1 MLFFRQQLAIDLGT
15 SNIRISA
22 PNQGV
27 LINEPAVVAITRND
41 NKIVAIGEEAQNM
54 LGKTPDDILA
64 AKPLKDGVIANYRIT
79 ESIIKYYTNKTLN
92 SFRLLSPEIM
102 ASVPAGITST
112 ERRAVIDAIKS
123 IGTNNVYIIKAPLA
137 AALGAGI
144 AIAEPHG
151 NMIIDIGSGTSEIA
165 VISLGN
171 IVAQSSIRTAGD
183 AMDFAIMEYIRKR
196 YSMNIGQ
203 KTAENIKKNIGAIV
217 QSVDQKSMEI
227 SGNNTISELPEIIT
241 VNTADTIEALKHPVK
256 EIINSVKQVL
266 QLTPPE
272 LASDI
277 IDRGIILTGN
287 AVMLRGFD
295 QLLSKVTGVPVH
307 IADEPGFC
315 VIKGCNIALENLE
328 SYQRSAIR
336 A

>member
-22 PNQGV
+22 PNQGI
-27 LINEPAVVAITRND
+27 LINEPAVVAVTKND

-54 LGKTPDDILA
+54 LGKTPDDMMA
-64 AKPLKDGVIANYRIT
+64 ARPLKDGVIANYRIT

-92 SFRLLSPEIM
+92 NIRLLSPEIM

-137 AALGAGI
+137 AALGAGV

-151 NMIIDIGSGTSEIA
+151 NLILDIGSGTSEIA

-171 IVAQSSIRTAGD
+171 IVSQSSIRVAGD
-183 AMDFAIMEYIRKR
+183 AMDNAIIDYVRKR
-196 YSMNIGQ
+196 YSLNIGP
-203 KTAENIKKNIGAIV
+203 KTAEDIKINIGAIINN
-217 QSVDQKSMEI
+217 VDHKNMEI
-227 SGNNTISELPEIIT
+227 SGNNTISELPEIINI
-241 VNTADTIEALKHPVK
+241 NTEDTIEALKGPVK
-256 EIINSVKQVL
+256 EIVNSVKLVL
-266 QLTPPE
+266 QQTPPE

-277 IDRGIILTGN
+277 IDRGIIMTGRG
-287 AVMLRGFD
+287 AQLRGFD
-295 QLLSKVTGVPVH
+295 QMLSKVTGVPVH
-307 IADEPGFC
+307 MADEPEFC

-328 SYQRSAIR
+328 SYKRSAIR